1 MNIIEVIP
9 ISKGIGRESLSYFT
23 AEDISNGSIV
33 EVPVRN
39 KKVNALVVSQ
49 RKVEDMKSSI
59 KTASFTYKKVSRI
72 KSVPFFLP
80 SFIEASSCLLY
91 TSPSPRD

>member
-9 ISKGIGRESLSYFT
+9 ISRGIGKESLSYFT
-23 AEDISNGSIV
+23 AENISNGSIV

-39 KKVNALVVSQ
+39 KKVNALVISQ

-59 KTASFTYKKVSRI
+59 KTASFTYKKVGKI

-80 SFIEASSCLLY
+80 SLIDVATHAA
-91 TSPSPRD
+91 TSPA